1 MGMWQLQKA
10 KAQLSE
16 VVRRAS
22 EEGPQSITV
31 HGRPVAVLIS
41 EAEYRR
47 LAGDKPNFVDFLLSG
62 PPWPDDLVDAI
73 NDRSKDPGRE
83 IEL

>member
-1 MGMWQLQKA
+1 MSTWQLQRA

-41 EAEYRR
+41 EAEYRSLKR
-47 LAGDKPNFVDFLLSG
+47 PSGSIVDHILAIPPAGPDEEGDIFE
-62 PPWPDDLVDAI
+62 
-73 NDRSKDPGRE
+73 RSKDSGRNFD
-83 IEL
+83 L